1 MAFNHLN
8 RKNASVDAVV
18 IGAGIAGLYL
28 VQRLKEMG
36 STFKVFEAGKDLG
49 GTWFWNRYPG
59 ARFDSESYSYGYSWS
74 QELLNEWEWSE
85 HFAGQPET
93 LKYLNYVADKF
104 ELRENIIF
112 NSRVASCH
120 YFEAENR
127 WTIKTNNGE
136 TAYAKF
142 LIFAT
147 GVLSEPYIPDFK
159 GRDLYKGLSWHTSN
173 WPDTPVGLADKKVG
187 VIGTGATA
195 VQLITE
201 ISKNIGSLTVFQ
213 RTANYCKPL
222 RNGPIKSEEQEQIR
236 SEYQK
241 IFEKCNSTAG
251 GFIHDFD
258 SRSIFDVS
266 PKERYDFFDKK
277 WKERGFGFWLGNF
290 NDIMTDAKANEIV
303 AEFVREK
310 IQARIKDPDVAYS
323 LTPTDHPFGSKRV
336 PLESDYYESYNR
348 ENVELVDLKT
358 NPIKEFTNKGVL
370 TAQREYEF
378 DLIIFA
384 TGFDA
389 VTGAMDKIDIRGV
402 QNRSLKE
409 KWRDG
414 PRTFLGL
421 TTAGF
426 PNMFI
431 TGGPHNAA
439 SFCNVPRCL
448 EYNVEW
454 ITDCILFLT
463 EHGYSKLD
471 ATADAESEW
480 TRKVLEGA
488 DATLLTDAK
497 SWFMGSNIPNKKR
510 VFLNYINGIPAFQS
524 ECNKVASEK
533 YRMFNLS

>member
-1 MAFNHLN
+1 MEYGLREKTNV
-8 RKNASVDAVV
+8 SVDVII

-28 VQRLKEMG
+28 VQRLKKMG
-36 STFKVFEAGKDLG
+36 STFRVFEAGKDLG

-74 QELLNEWEWSE
+74 KELLDEWEWSE

-104 ELRENIIF
+104 ELREHITF
-112 NSRVASCH
+112 NSRVTHCH
-120 YFEAENR
+120 YYEAENR
-127 WTIKTNNGE
+127 WVVKTNNNEE
-136 TAYAKF
+136 TFAQF
-142 LIFAT
+142 VIFAT
-147 GVLSEPYIPDFK
+147 GVLSEPYLPDFK
-159 GRDLYKGLSWHTSN
+159 GRDLFKGLSWHTSN
-173 WPDTPVGLADKKVG
+173 WPHSPVDLRNKKVG

-201 ISKNIGSLTVFQ
+201 VSKNVGSLTVFQ

-222 RNGPIKSEEQEQIR
+222 RNSPIKPEEQAQIKSE
-236 SEYQK
+236 YQN
-241 IFEKCNSTAG
+241 IFDRCNSTAG

-258 SRSIFDVS
+258 SRSIFEVS
-266 PKERYDFFDKK
+266 RVERDDFFDNK
-277 WKERGFGFWLGNF
+277 WREKGFGFWLGNF
-290 NDIMTDAKANEIV
+290 ADIMTDMKANQVV

-310 IQARIKDPDVAYS
+310 IRARIKDPDVAS
-323 LTPTDHPFGSKRV
+323 LLTPTDHPFGSKRV
-336 PLESDYYESYNR
+336 PLESGYYESYNR
-348 ENVELVDLKT
+348 KNVELVDLKKY
-358 NPIKEFTNKGVL
+358 PIQEFTNEGIL
-370 TAQREYEF
+370 TSQKEYEF

-402 QNRSLKE
+402 HNRSLKE
-409 KWRDG
+409 KWEDG
-414 PRTFLGL
+414 PSTFLGL

-454 ITDCILFLT
+454 ITDCILFLK
-463 EHGYSKLD
+463 ENGYSKLD
-471 ATADAESEW
+471 APADAESEW
-480 TRKVLEGA
+480 TKDVLEA
-488 DATLLTDAK
+488 AEATLFTDAK
-497 SWFMGSNIPNKKR
+497 SWFMGSNIPDKKR
-510 VFLNYINGIPAFQS
+510 VFLNYISGIPTFQS

-533 YRMFNLS
+533 YRIFNLS